1 MTGGEAPIDSLVLD
15 VRDNDGGSLAEAMD
29 VIDMLCP
36 VGTIASQEKGGEVT
50 VLDTSDN
57 QEVELPIVV
66 LINANTAAGAELLA
80 DSIRIF
86 EKGSL
91 VGTTTAGKGS
101 IVCEPVAMTNGSAVA
116 FTVGKLLDHNG
127 QSFDGTGVAPDVE
140 VPLTTEEERNYYN
153 YTVDSDPQIAKAFET
168 ASLLLSRMQNQT
180 ASSGAAS
187 GSSSTSAPA
196 SAPASGS

>member
-1 MTGGEAPIDSLVLD
+1 MPGGH
-15 VRDNDGGSLAEAMD
+15 
-29 VIDMLCP
+29 
-36 VGTIASQEKGGEVT
+36 
-50 VLDTSDN
+50 N

-66 LINANTAAGAELLA
+66 LMNANTAAGAELLA